1 MNISQKLVNKGG
13 FTSNTSFKL
22 DESKVQSQWTPVAT
36 SIASFLVFLI
46 LLTSVGNAVVCRLV
60 WRFRRMRVPS
70 FCFVASMSI
79 SDLLMGVV
87 VIPISLG
94 YHISFQTT
102 GQWIFGKIFCNFW
115 LFLNFLLCSASVYNL
130 CVVSGDRYFA
140 VTSPLK
146 YLSRMNDLKVKVIIG
161 IAWLFAFIFAGF
173 VIYGTNVSKN
183 NYDNCSIWGLR
194 YEYSLTVLIIGY
206 IVPVSFLVFVNCKVY
221 FIAHSQMNR
230 IHAQEMSLASV
241 SHNSGFSIASTLDRA
256 TSHQKSTKTRLKH
269 EIRIFKTFLI
279 VICAFLVCWTPFVV
293 ILLIDSILSVP
304 GQIRHSSIIL
314 LYLNSALNPL
324 IYGYFNTEFRT
335 ALSGILQRCMKRLY
349 PRVK

>member
-1 MNISQKLVNKGG
+1 MKLMMYHNKQRV
-13 FTSNTSFKL
+13 FSNLNFQTDLHCNPNLEIDSKLCYTEPLVHAWTSAPQA
-22 DESKVQSQWTPVAT
+22 VRH
-36 SIASFLVFLI
+36 IAINLKDIGEYETTFFFSS
-46 LLTSVGNAVVCRLV
+46 TSVK
-60 WRFRRMRVPS
+60 
-70 FCFVASMSI
+70 SI
-79 SDLLMGVV
+79 TSYTFEYFLS
-87 VIPISLG
+87 P
-94 YHISFQTT
+94 

-241 SHNSGFSIASTLDRA
+241 SHNSGFSIASKLDRA

-335 ALSGILQRCMKRLY
+335 ALSGSLQRCMKRLY
-349 PRVK
+349 PRVN

>member
-1 MNISQKLVNKGG
+1 M
-13 FTSNTSFKL
+13 
-22 DESKVQSQWTPVAT
+22 
-36 SIASFLVFLI
+36 
-46 LLTSVGNAVVCRLV
+46 
-60 WRFRRMRVPS
+60 
-70 FCFVASMSI
+70 
-79 SDLLMGVV
+79 
-87 VIPISLG
+87 
-94 YHISFQTT
+94 
-102 GQWIFGKIFCNFW
+102 
-115 LFLNFLLCSASVYNL
+115 
-130 CVVSGDRYFA
+130 VSGDRYFA

-194 YEYSLTVLIIGY
+194 YEYSLTLLIHYSLITH
-206 IVPVSFLVFVNCKVY
+206 VNCKVY

-241 SHNSGFSIASTLDRA
+241 SHNSGFSIASKLDRV

-324 IYGYFNTEFRT
+324 IYGYFNAEFRT
-335 ALSGILQRCMKRLY
+335 ALSGSLQRCMKRLY
-349 PRVK
+349 P